1 MTTVTDIIKYAFR
14 QSNLIPVG
22 GTPTDAETT
31 EALYYLNTIVSSATG
46 NEIGDPFVSFPIG
59 RNGIQ
64 RPAGYPWWNTVP
76 DNNWFVPKNTRIML
90 NLDSVVELWLHPDPN
105 DGTRFAVIDVL
116 RNLSSYPVVVHGNGR
131 TIEGSTSITLNT
143 DGTDSEW
150 LYRADTG
157 DWVKYAP
164 LVIGDEFPFPKDFDD
179 YFITLLAMRLNPS
192 YGIAIDPQS
201 VETLKNGKSQI
212 RARYA
217 QVMPQRSEL
226 ALIRPAKL
234 AADRDLW
241 GSSYWLYQPNQMF
254 DKGWPW

>member
-1 MTTVTDIIKYAFR
+1 MTTVSDIIKYAFR
-14 QSNLIPVG
+14 QSNLIAA
-22 GTPTDAETT
+22 GTEPTDTEKT

-46 NEIGDPFVSFPIG
+46 NEVGDPLVSFPIG

-90 NLDSVVELWLHPDPN
+90 NLDSTVELWLHPDPN
-105 DGTRFAVIDVL
+105 DGTRFGIIDVPG
-116 RNLSSYPVVVHGNGR
+116 NLSTYPVIVHGNGR
-131 TIEGSTSITLNT
+131 TIDGATSITLNT

-150 LYRADTG
+150 MYRADTG
-157 DWVKYAP
+157 NWTKYAP
-164 LVIGDEFPFPKDFDD
+164 LLLTDDFPFPKDFDD
-179 YFITLLAMRLNPS
+179 YFITTLSMRLNPS
-192 YGIAIDPQS
+192 FGVEVDPQS
-201 VETLKNGKSQI
+201 IETLKNGKSQI